1 MNTYGWMLLGQTLLA
16 LIALGVCGGWVLWPF
31 RRDERPYL
39 WLAAPL
45 AGLLSLGGV
54 LAALYMV
61 AGWPFARCL
70 WVGFALNALAT
81 TVCVCRG
88 KLTLPSRGQIT
99 TGIVVALAAITW
111 ADIVCNRSAI
121 KRREPTLA
129 HVHNNDMFN
138 YAIIGNW
145 IRTHRT
151 TDPTCPDQQ
160 LDFLP
165 RWHLLVEGSRPV
177 AEVLIAGAAETR
189 GTSALFSFDWFT
201 GVVLSAAVIGFGGL
215 FSSNPILLALLVAGA
230 GISSWTTECRS
241 AFMGKSIAY
250 PGVMLLA
257 AMVLDVMA
265 RGGWRRT
272 AIVIALGAALGFALN
287 PVFPPPVL
295 GLVLG
300 GYAALTVAGYLVE
313 HWRSAH
319 PVWLWSNAIR
329 PAMAAILLWAAVT
342 LPAFGVHRYFY
353 IFHSPPEPP
362 RKWSVVIP
370 VSLDLDV
377 PTISTVPAGTRNWT
391 LWCAGGLTAIAMV
404 LAARRGNRYALALLG
419 TVLVI
424 PAAVLAGE
432 YRLHAFQGV
441 LYPLSLAG
449 VALLVGPGTSTRR
462 VAAVA
467 ILAACMVGLRVPQH
481 RAAGMWY
488 FYPKTLKPVVLRQSE
503 AEAIRAIV
511 GDDTVDIALTQ
522 YPDNHFA
529 MSELIPHGTR
539 VQLQGLA
546 WQRTL
551 GAYGSHYAPH
561 DLMAP
566 KARYSLIDNW
576 QWAPPHSE
584 RWVGSRW
591 KLIEDAQTVT
601 MLSIDRPADVIPA
614 KIPHWG
620 TWLDSTPTTLLLHN
634 GTRSLAEMQL
644 RALFVLQHDSKDRTP
659 TLHYRHDA
667 DSGSL
672 AVTGTEM
679 TAVFPLHLKP
689 GLNRVQLWVAEADG
703 KLSSVGKSVPRTGFC
718 EWRIEAMDT
727 PISRDR

>member
-1 MNTYGWMLLGQTLLA
+1 MNTYGLMLLGQMLLA
-16 LIALGVCGGWVLWPF
+16 LLALGVCGGWVLWPF

-54 LAALYMV
+54 LAALYVV
-61 AGWPFARCL
+61 AGWPFGRCL
-70 WVGFALNALAT
+70 WVGFAVNALAT
-81 TVCVCRG
+81 TLCVCRG
-88 KLTLPSRGQIT
+88 KLTLPPRRQLAA
-99 TGIVVALAAITW
+99 GILVALVAITW

-121 KRREPTLA
+121 KRKEPTLA

-138 YAIIGNW
+138 YAIIGDW
-145 IRTHRT
+145 LRVHRA
-151 TDPTCPDQQ
+151 TDALDPRSQ

-165 RWHLLVEGSRPV
+165 RWHVLVEGSRPV
-177 AEVLIAGAAETR
+177 AFALVAGAAEAR
-189 GTSALFSFDWFT
+189 GTSTLFSFDWLT
-201 GVVLSAAVIGFGGL
+201 GVVLSAAIIGFGGL

-250 PGVMLLA
+250 PGVMLLSA
-257 AMVLDVMA
+257 LVLDVMT
-265 RGGWRRT
+265 RGGWRRA
-272 AIVIALGAALGFALN
+272 AIAIALGAALGFALN
-287 PVFPPPVL
+287 PIFPPPVL
-295 GLVLG
+295 VLVLG

-313 HWRSAH
+313 RWRSAH
-319 PVWLWSNAIR
+319 PVWLWSDAIR
-329 PAMAAILLWAAVT
+329 PVLAAMLLWAAVT

-353 IFHSPPEPP
+353 IFHPPPDSP

-391 LWCAGGLTAIAMV
+391 LWCTSGLTVIAMV
-404 LAARRGNRYALALLG
+404 LAARRGNRGALALLG
-419 TVLVI
+419 CVLMI

-449 VALLVGPGTSTRR
+449 VALLVGPGTPTRR

-467 ILAACMVGLRVPQH
+467 LLAACMIGLRVPQH

-511 GDDTVDIALTQ
+511 GDDTVDIALTH

-529 MSELIPHGTR
+529 MTELIPYGTR

-546 WQRTL
+546 WERTL
-551 GAYGSHYAPH
+551 GTYGPHYAPH

-566 KARYSLIDNW
+566 KARYSLVDKW

-591 KLIEDAQTVT
+591 KLIEDVQTVT
-601 MLSIDRPADVIPA
+601 VLSIDRPADVIPA

-620 TWLDSTPTTLLLHN
+620 TWLDSTPTTLRLHN
-634 GTRSLAEMQL
+634 GTGSSAEMQL
-644 RALFVLQHDSKDRTP
+644 RALFVIPHEQNDRPT
-659 TLHYRHDA
+659 TLHYRLDA
-667 DSGSL
+667 ESGSRVITT
-672 AVTGTEM
+672 AEM

-689 GLNRVQLWVAEADG
+689 GLNLVQLWVAESDG
-703 KLSSVGKSVPRTGFC
+703 KRSSVGKSVPRVGFC
-718 EWRIEAMDT
+718 EWRIEPIDT
-727 PISRDR
+727 PASGDR